1 MSIGRRWELVSR
13 HSLLRTASQ
22 LGNSYV
28 VQAKTKQS
36 YKIRTVVRAVDNLPT
51 VAPYHELV
59 GGTRP
64 TDSPVFGPF
73 MKHLIGKQFAR
84 DADMNEVV
92 ISMLDS

>member
-1 MSIGRRWELVSR
+1 MSVGKGWELVSC
-13 HSLLRTASQ
+13 HSLQRTASQ

-28 VQAKTKQS
+28 VQAKTKES

-51 VAPYHELV
+51 VAPYRELV

-64 TDSPVFGPF
+64 TDYPVFGPF
-73 MKHLIGKQFAR
+73 MKHLIGKQFTR

-92 ISMLDS
+92 VSMLDT